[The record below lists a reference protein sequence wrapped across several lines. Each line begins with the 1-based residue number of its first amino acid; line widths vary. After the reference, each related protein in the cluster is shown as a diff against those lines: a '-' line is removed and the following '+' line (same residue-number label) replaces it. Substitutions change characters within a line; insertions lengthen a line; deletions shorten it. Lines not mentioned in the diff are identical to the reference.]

1 MKLTK
6 FFVVTYPNK
15 DSEIGDICF
24 PCDIE
29 SFALQVKGGLNPA
42 DVEGFYTI
50 EQPFDAIQTA
60 FSLLG
65 IEFTS
70 KKGKEF
76 LSEIYNEYYE

>member
-6 FFVVTYPNK
+6 FFVVTYPK
-15 DSEIGDICF
+15 PESELGDICF

-29 SFALQVKGGLNPA
+29 SFSLQVKGGLDAA

-50 EQPFDAIQTA
+50 DQPMDAIQTA

-76 LSEIYNEYYE
+76 LKNIYNEYYE